1 MFRAGDET
9 FMRSTGRDPDEVAR
23 QVAALQAPRQAVDVV
38 RPATIG
44 DGISVLSPEVCSAS
58 LGACAEAARAGRLSC
73 FVPASGAGTRLFS
86 SLASVYRSGRTRLS
100 DIREMAARGDADAA
114 DAVRALAEITHLAIW
129 PALAS
134 RGCDPES
141 AESILETLLGDEGL
155 RYDEWPKGLIP
166 FHLYDSGVRS
176 AFVEHAH
183 DAAALSRDGRGES
196 RLHITVSPTHEPR
209 FRSEWARH
217 RLAVEQETAARIQI
231 GISEQSPRTDGVA
244 IDPDGQLVRDDQGAV
259 RFRPGGHGALLGN
272 LDGCGGDIVFV
283 RNIDNVARR
292 EVAVGQLPA
301 RRQMC
306 GLLLMLE
313 SAVHRAI
320 RSIRQGLPMPSI
332 LPAVDGRPTPHNQ
345 SRIDFGVLQINPGL
359 IVSAWW
365 TPPDPAWSDARQ
377 RAHLTEQLNRPIRVC
392 GVVPAR
398 GHVGGGPF
406 WVRVGDGPP
415 SLQIVEG
422 AELDATRPD
431 VRELVERSTHFNP
444 VDMVCALR
452 DVDGRPFP
460 LRDFASQER
469 VIVAQKSVNGVPS
482 RVYEHPGLWNGGMD
496 RWLTLFVEIPERSFN
511 PVKSLSDL
519 LGPGHRPETH

>member
-1 MFRAGDET
+1 
-9 FMRSTGRDPDEVAR
+9 
-23 QVAALQAPRQAVDVV
+23 
-38 RPATIG
+38 
-44 DGISVLSPEVCSAS
+44 
-58 LGACAEAARAGRLSC
+58 
-73 FVPASGAGTRLFS
+73 
-86 SLASVYRSGRTRLS
+86 LS
-100 DIREMAARGDADAA
+100 DIREMADRGDADAA
-114 DAVRALAEITHLAIW
+114 DALCALAGITHLAIW

-134 RGCDPES
+134 RRCEPDS
-141 AESILETLLGDEGL
+141 AGAILETLLGAGGL

-176 AFVEHAH
+176 AFLEHAH
-183 DAAALSRDGRGES
+183 DAAALSRDGRGDG
-196 RLHITVSPTHEPR
+196 RLHITVSPTHAPR

-217 RLAVEQETAARIQI
+217 RLAVEHETAARIQF

-244 IDPDGQLVRDDQGAV
+244 IDPDGNLVRDDQGSV
-259 RFRPGGHGALLGN
+259 LFRPGGHGALLGN

-292 EVAVGQLPA
+292 NVAVELLPC

-313 SAVHRAI
+313 SGVHRALRLLRRGQTMVPI
-320 RSIRQGLPMPSI
+320 HPD
-332 LPAVDGRPTPHNQ
+332 VDGR
-345 SRIDFGVLQINPGL
+345 
-359 IVSAWW
+359 WW
-365 TPPDPAWSDARQ
+365 TVPDPAWPGERQ
-377 RAHLTEQLNRPIRVC
+377 RAHLIEQLNRPIRVC

-406 WVRVGDGPP
+406 WARVGDGPP
-415 SLQIVEG
+415 SLQIVER
-422 AELDATRPD
+422 AELDSTSAN
-431 VRELVERSTHFNP
+431 VRDIVEGSTHFNP

-452 DVDGRPFP
+452 DVDGQPFP
-460 LRDFASQER
+460 LRAFADQAR
-469 VIVAQKSVNGVPS
+469 VIVAEKSVNGVPS

-519 LGPGHRPETH
+519 LGPGHRA

>member
-1 MFRAGDET
+1 VTIFREGDEA
-9 FMRSTGRDPDEVAR
+9 FIRSTGRDPDEVAR
-23 QVAALQAPRQAVDVV
+23 QVAALQAPRRAVDVV

-44 DGISVLSPEVCSAS
+44 DGISAWSSERCAAS
-58 LGACAEAARAGRLSC
+58 LETCAEAARAGRLSC

-86 SLASVYRSGRTRLS
+86 SLAAVYRSGRTRLS

-114 DAVRALAEITHLAIW
+114 DAVRALAEITDLAIW

-134 RGCDPES
+134 RRCEPDS
-141 AESILETLLGDEGL
+141 AGAILETLLGDGGL

-217 RLAVEQETAARIQI
+217 RLAVEQETAARIQL

-244 IDPDGQLVRDDQGAV
+244 IDPDGHLVRDDQGAV
-259 RFRPGGHGALLGN
+259 LFRPGGHGALLGN

-292 EVAVGQLPA
+292 DVAAGQLPY

-306 GLLLMLE
+306 GFLLMLE
-313 SAVHRAI
+313 SAVHRAL
-320 RSIRQGLPMPSI
+320 RSLRLGLAAVPIHPD
-332 LPAVDGRPTPHNQ
+332 VDGR
-345 SRIDFGVLQINPGL
+345 
-359 IVSAWW
+359 WW

-398 GHVGGGPF
+398 SHVGGGPF
-406 WVRVGDGPP
+406 WVRGGDAPP
-415 SLQIVEG
+415 SLQIVES
-422 AELDATRPD
+422 AELDAKTPD
-431 VRELVERSTHFNP
+431 VRDIVERSTHFNP

-452 DVDGRPFP
+452 DVDGRPFS

-469 VIVAQKSVNGVPS
+469 VIVAEKSVNGVPS